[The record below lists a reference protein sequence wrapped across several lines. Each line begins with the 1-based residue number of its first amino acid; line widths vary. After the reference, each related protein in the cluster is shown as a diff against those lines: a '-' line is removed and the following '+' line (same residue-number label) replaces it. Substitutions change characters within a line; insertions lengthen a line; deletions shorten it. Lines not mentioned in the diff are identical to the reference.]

1 MWGMEH
7 LERMG
12 RELKCPICLSLLHS
26 AASLSCNHVFCN
38 SCISKSMKSTS
49 TCPVCKV
56 PFHRRDIRPSPHM
69 DSLVAIYKGMETDAG
84 VDIFVSQGEAGRI
97 TSDDQE
103 SPVSKGTVGN
113 EKKRKASENK
123 SKNESLAGTEPMD
136 LRSSVPSFPSKKRVH
151 VTPYSISETP
161 PKPEG
166 PSKLEYQQASM
177 DTAAAWK
184 KAPVDQRGEPL
195 FCPFFW
201 MREDVEDDEDRV
213 SGRSSPQ
220 QTGDTPPQVAP
231 CFSDIKDEDDGDLTG
246 KTPTSKSRVGEIL
259 DSEMFE
265 WTQRPCS
272 PELWLTPV
280 KDQIREAS
288 RSDGSCEEEHRAPA
302 SGSLDGRRTA
312 DRTDQNPDKS
322 RPSGRRES
330 AARGKQG
337 PSGKRVRRSRAGRS
351 AESRKKNT
359 SLQKRAVSSPLKDP
373 KIWAALGRP
382 SRSCARKLASR
393 FQDNLEMDGK
403 QVPFKKAEE
412 DCPRG
417 GGMETREKQKRT
429 SPSSDEAI
437 AEKLHV
443 IPQDAV
449 VASSDSSVGAPHPSD
464 DKCSFCHSSE
474 ETEVS
479 GEMIHYLDGRP
490 VASDFNG
497 GARIIHS
504 HRLCAEWAP
513 NVFFDGDGVVNLAA
527 EVARSRRIRCS
538 HCGVKGAALGCL
550 KRSCR
555 KSFHYTCAKL
565 ISGCHWDEE
574 NFVMLCPIHVSSRLL
589 LDAPGSQRQ
598 GLLKSTHRRA
608 SRSQASTRQPWRWS
622 AVSSPKWVLCCSSL
636 SPVEKEAVSELAK
649 LAGVLLSKGW
659 SSAVTHVIASVD
671 EEGACRRTLKYLMA
685 IAEGKWILNMG
696 WVNACLKGGKPFEED
711 PYEIRKDVHGM
722 SDGPRLGRLRALR
735 QEPKLFDGFKFYF
748 TGNFPAVYR
757 GYLQDL
763 VTVAGG
769 AVLQRKPVA
778 KQGEGLSPA
787 PVFIVYSL
795 EPADGS
801 AARVAADAVLER
813 RRAEAAAVAE
823 ATGGRAATNRWVL
836 DSIAGCRIQSL
847 AVPAAEESVCRT

>member
-1 MWGMEH
+1 MEH

-280 KDQIREAS
+280 KDQRSS
-288 RSDGSCEEEHRAPA
+288 RVSCER
-302 SGSLDGRRTA
+302 
-312 DRTDQNPDKS
+312 K
-322 RPSGRRES
+322 
-330 AARGKQG
+330 AR

-382 SRSCARKLASR
+382 SKSCARKLASR

-659 SSAVTHVIASVD
+659 SSAVTHLIASVD

-711 PYEIRKDVHGM
+711 PYEIRKD
-722 SDGPRLGRLRALR
+722 
-735 QEPKLFDGFKFYF
+735 EPKLFDGFKFYF

-801 AARVAADAVLER
+801 AAGRGGYR
-813 RRAEAAAVAE
+813 RQ
-823 ATGGRAATNRWVL
+823 GSDQPWVL